1 MHASEP
7 VVAILHQA
15 VPPVDHGGL
24 VKAPKPGGYRD
35 SGADIAFALRQA
47 GVTVVTPEQW
57 PDPALDTGWTFPD
70 TAAGIDAA
78 LQAGATTLWANS
90 VLFTGHPLEQLLGR
104 VRIVGQIPAVVD
116 RYDDKAVMNQELAHV
131 GVPVVRH
138 VLLAESPTHRSKL
151 SLDNLDADCLTSA
164 GFTFPLVVK
173 PIRGRGSA
181 GVTVVDSLTT
191 LRTTVAATIAS
202 GHFGS
207 TLMVE
212 PYLPGDEVTVTV
224 MPPDRRRADAPGR
237 HWCLPPVRRIN
248 HHDGV
253 APYNGTVA
261 VVHNSEVLP
270 AAEQA
275 DPAMREL
282 LNACRMVAE
291 HIAARAPIRIDCRQD
306 TDGEFR
312 IFDVNLKPNMTGQG
326 RPGRDDQLSLTGMA
340 AAAVGMSYFD
350 LVTTM
355 LAAAWA

>member
-1 MHASEP
+1 
-7 VVAILHQA
+7 
-15 VPPVDHGGL
+15 
-24 VKAPKPGGYRD
+24 APKPGGYRD

-57 PDPALDTGWTFPD
+57 PDPAVDDGWTFPD
-70 TAAGIDAA
+70 TAVGIAA
-78 LQAGATTLWANS
+78 AVQAGATTLWANT
-90 VLFTGHPLEQLLGR
+90 VLFSGHPLEQILGR

-116 RYDDKAVMNQELAHV
+116 RYDDKAVMNQELADA

-138 VLLAESPTHRSKL
+138 VLLAESPTSRSKL
-151 SLDNLDADCLTSA
+151 SLDALDAACLA
-164 GFTFPLVVK
+164 HEGLTFPLVVK

-212 PYLPGDEVTVTV
+212 PYLPGDEVTITV
-224 MPPDRRRADAPGR
+224 MPPDRFRTSAPAR
-237 HWCLPPVRRIN
+237 HWCLPPVRRVN

-261 VVHNSEVLP
+261 VVHNSEVLS

-275 DPAMREL
+275 DPTVLEL
-282 LNACRMVAE
+282 LDACRTVAE
-291 HIAARAPIRIDCRQD
+291 YIDARAPIRIDCRQD
-306 TDGEFR
+306 TDGVFR
-312 IFDVNLKPNMTGQG
+312 VFDVNLKPNMTGPG

-340 AAAVGMSYFD
+340 AAAVGMSYTD
-350 LVTTM
+350 LLTTM